1 MKGKQPN
8 AERSRRTREALVQ
21 AGRELFSERGF
32 AATATEEIV
41 ARAGVTRG
49 ALYHQFEGKRALF
62 LAVFEAVERDLV
74 ARLARVVSGE
84 HDAVR
89 MLEIGCAAFLDA
101 CMEPEV
107 RRIALI
113 DAPSVVGWEK
123 WREVDARYGLGLLR
137 GVLEQAAVQGVLD
150 AERLGELSHLLLG
163 ALSEAAMVVAHA
175 GDDAQVREGVDQSLR
190 WLIGRLTSPST
201 SGPQGVPARRD
212 RPA

>member
-49 ALYHQFEGKRALF
+49 ALYHQFEDKRALF

-74 ARLARVVSGE
+74 ARLARVVSGEARLARVVSGE

-190 WLIGRLTSPST
+190 WLIGRLTDPST
-201 SGPQGVPARRD
+201 SGP
-212 RPA
+212 